1 MFCGSASLR
10 RRPAS
15 LATLL
20 VAPTFRPPFVCLAL
34 EIPEAVDT
42 RDKSGGSV
50 LRRHAGTAG
59 RGWVFP
65 FSPTFR
71 PPPWAAAATAPPP
84 PPPPPGSP
92 PPGPG
97 APPPRPPRAAGPQ

>member
-59 RGWVFP
+59 SAWSSPLARRSPPEPRGC
-65 FSPTFR
+65 
-71 PPPWAAAATAPPP
+71 AAPAPPP
-84 PPPPPGSP
+84 PPPPRGP
-92 PPGPG
+92 PPPVLGT
-97 APPPRPPRAAGPQ
+97 PPPTAP

>member
-34 EIPEAVDT
+34 EIQEALDT

-59 RGWVFP
+59 RALVVP
-65 FSPTFR
+65 FSRPSL
-71 PPPWAAAATAPPP
+71 PPPRRAAGRAPPP
-84 PPPPPGSP
+84 PPPPRGAA

-97 APPPRPPRAAGPQ
+97 APRPRAPPGQP

>member
-59 RGWVFP
+59 SAWLSPLARRSRPEPWRLAARAPAAPHPSGLSPRQVRGTPV
-65 FSPTFR
+65 
-71 PPPWAAAATAPPP
+71 
-84 PPPPPGSP
+84 
-92 PPGPG
+92 
-97 APPPRPPRAAGPQ
+97 

>member
-59 RGWVFP
+59 GGLRCP
-65 FSPTFR
+65 FSPRFL
-71 PPPWAAAATAPPP
+71 PPPRGRAAPPP
-84 PPPPPGSP
+84 PPPPPPRGRP
-92 PPGPG
+92 PPAP
-97 APPPRPPRAAGPQ
+97 APP